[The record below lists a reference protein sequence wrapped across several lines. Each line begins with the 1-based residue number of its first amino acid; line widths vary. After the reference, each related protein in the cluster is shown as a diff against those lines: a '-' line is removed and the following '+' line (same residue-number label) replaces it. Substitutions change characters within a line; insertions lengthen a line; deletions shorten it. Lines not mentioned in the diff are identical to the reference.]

1 VTKRFNVRLILKNTE
16 NRKGR
21 GEEVMQG
28 LLIELVCP
36 KYGLQRYTVKV
47 IKRFNISPNEIMPKF
62 RTKPKPGLSGIIIGR
77 NVNEK
82 EVRKF
87 FENYLREK
95 GLWERVLSL
104 KAV

>member
-1 VTKRFNVRLILKNTE
+1 
-16 NRKGR
+16 
-21 GEEVMQG
+21 MQG
-28 LLIELVCP
+28 LLVELICP
-36 KYGLQRYTVKV
+36 KHGLERYTVKV

-62 RTKPKPGLSGIIIGR
+62 RTKPKPELSGIIIGR
-77 NVNEK
+77 NVNER